1 MAKEKKRGLAAV
13 EKIGIRVID
22 PLTRIFTAQ
31 RPSGRADLVPQK
43 MQTSGL
49 PASHVQT

>member
-13 EKIGIRVID
+13 EKIGIRDID
-22 PLTRIFTAQ
+22 PPARIFTAKS
-31 RPSGRADLVPQK
+31 PSGRADILPQM